1 MPRAFTG
8 TLSVANT
15 LLTDQHIT
23 NEALMILE
31 NELTFTKQVDRQYS
45 TEFTKAKRG
54 ATVYVRKPP
63 KYVVRDGQ
71 TIAVQDTTQSQVP
84 ITLNHQFGVD
94 VEFFSSDLALSISDF
109 GADVLQ
115 PQIAVIANAIDL
127 AGLAQYVNVFNSVGT
142 PGTTPGTGA
151 TAQASL
157 AVYAQAQAYLDK
169 YAAPRD
175 KNRATVINEDAQAI
189 TVPNLAGLFNPT
201 DVIGKQYTEGNMG
214 RALGSKFSMDQN
226 VNMLTIGSLAG
237 TPLIN
242 GTITPATGPQGT
254 ALGTITPFT
263 INTKGWTASTKVL
276 NGGEVFTLPLVFGIN
291 PASLQNNGKLAQFGV
306 VGPVTSDASGNATI
320 TLNQAIILPPSA
332 YATVT
337 ALPVTDA
344 ALTFVGAAAVVTP
357 QNMAFH
363 KNAFTLACVDL
374 PLPGG
379 VHMAARKSDKQ
390 LGISMRFVAS
400 YDVVHD
406 LFIGRFDVLCG
417 WASLRPEWAVRIQ
430 G

>member
-1 MPRAFTG
+1 M
-8 TLSVANT
+8 ANT

-45 TEFTKAKRG
+45 TQFTKAKRG

-63 KYVVRDGQ
+63 KYKVRDGQ
-71 TIAVQDTTQSQVP
+71 TIAIQDTTQSQVP
-84 ITLNHQFGVD
+84 ITLDHQFGVD
-94 VEFFSSDLALSISDF
+94 VEFYSSDLALSISDF

-127 AGLAQYVNVFNSVGT
+127 AGLGLYTQVWNSVGT

-151 TAQASL
+151 TAQAAL
-157 AVYAQAQAYLDK
+157 AVYAEAQALLDK
-169 YAAPRD
+169 NATPRD

-189 TVPNLAGLFNPT
+189 TVPNLSGLYNPQDT
-201 DVIGKQYTEGNMG
+201 IGKQYTEGNMG

-226 VNMLTIGSLAG
+226 VNMMTIGAFGG
-237 TPLIN
+237 TPTID
-242 GTITPATGPQGT
+242 GDITPASGPQGT
-254 ALGTITPFT
+254 SLGTLTPFVIHT
-263 INTKGWTASTKVL
+263 TGWTASTNVL

-291 PASLQNNGKLAQFGV
+291 PASYQNTGKLAQFTV
-306 VGPVTSDASGNATI
+306 VGPVTSDSSGDADITI
-320 TLNQAIILPPSA
+320 TQQIVLPPSP

-337 ALPVTDA
+337 NLPVTDA
-344 ALTFVGAAAVVTP
+344 ALTFIGAASTVTP

-390 LGISMRFVAS
+390 LGLSMRFVAS

-406 LFIGRFDVLCG
+406 LFIGRFDILCG
-417 WASLRPEWAVRIQ
+417 WAALRPEWAVRIQ